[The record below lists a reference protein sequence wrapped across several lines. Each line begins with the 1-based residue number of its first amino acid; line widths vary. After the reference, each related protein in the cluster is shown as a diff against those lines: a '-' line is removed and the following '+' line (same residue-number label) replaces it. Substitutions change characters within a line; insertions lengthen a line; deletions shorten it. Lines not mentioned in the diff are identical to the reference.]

1 MKKNKKEISE
11 SKKKNKI
18 KEIPNIN
25 IFLLLGFFFI
35 ITQSI
40 GLFVANKFIELNVKA
55 QLFTED
61 SNDPINAIYLFLMI
75 LLMTGIILLIL
86 KFRKKNNFLWIIE
99 ALAIL
104 STSIIVFSAF
114 FENNDLIVL
123 FFVGIIFI
131 TRYLNKENI
140 LIKNIVSIIA
150 ISGAGAMVGISIGLI
165 PVLIFIFILAI
176 YDLIAVFGTK
186 HMVTLGKAV
195 TKDNFAFTITMPTKQ
210 HKFELGNG
218 DLVIPLVTATSI
230 LASGWFNNNYLVSA
244 LVLIFSFIG
253 LVFAIHIVSTKKI
266 ALPALPPQVFLT
278 ILVII
283 IATIIGL

>member
-1 MKKNKKEISE
+1 MKKNKKKE
-11 SKKKNKI
+11 SF
-18 KEIPNIN
+18 KENIN
-25 IFLLLGFFFI
+25 SEVFILLAVFFI

-40 GLFVANKFIELNVKA
+40 GLFVANTFISLNVKA

-61 SNDPINAIYLFLMI
+61 INDPINAVYLFFMI
-75 LLMTGIILLIL
+75 LLMTGVILFIL
-86 KFRKKNNFLWIIE
+86 KFKRTNNFLWLVE
-99 ALAIL
+99 ALAVL

-114 FENNDLIVL
+114 FPRNDFIVL
-123 FFVGIIFI
+123 GITGIIFVV
-131 TRYLNKENI
+131 RYLKRENI

-150 ISGAGAMVGISIGLI
+150 ISGAGAMVGISIGVV
-165 PVLIFIFILAI
+165 PVILFVFILAI
-176 YDLIAVFGTK
+176 YDLIAVFKTK

-195 TKDNFAFTITMPTKQ
+195 TKKNFAFTITMPTKK

-218 DLVIPLVTATSI
+218 DLVIPLVTSTSI

-244 LVLIFSFIG
+244 LVLISSFIG

-266 ALPALPPQVFLT
+266 ALPALPPQVFLS

-283 IATIIGL
+283 IATLIGL